1 MPPFWAD
8 HVNLPVPIS
17 GNFID
22 QITFSHALTK
32 LIVCLTGM
40 PGAGK
45 STIADGLK
53 PKGYEIIN
61 MGNAV
66 REEARRRNL
75 EPTRSNLGKLML
87 ELREKNGPGA
97 VAELIKNQIESSSS
111 NVILIDGLRSNDEIS
126 VLRKF
131 GNVKLLAIH
140 ASTDT
145 RFDFLQ
151 KRGRS
156 DDPQTK
162 EHFEERD
169 SRELGVGISN
179 SIALSDHAITN
190 IGLTKDELISSAYQ
204 IIQSWTE

>member
-1 MPPFWAD
+1 MFII
-8 HVNLPVPIS
+8 IS
-17 GNFID
+17 GSFID
-22 QITFSHALTK
+22 ESFFWYVLTK

-45 STIADGLK
+45 STIAEGLQSN
-53 PKGYEIIN
+53 GYEIIN

-66 REEARRRNL
+66 REEAKNRNL
-75 EPTRSNLGKLML
+75 ESTRENLGKLML

-97 VAELIKNQIESSSS
+97 IAELVKSQIESSTS
-111 NVILIDGLRSNDEIS
+111 NVILIDGVRSNDEIQ

-131 GNVKLLAIH
+131 GTVKLLAVH

-169 SRELGVGISN
+169 NREMGVGISN
-179 SIALSDHAITN
+179 SIALSDYAISN
-190 IGLTKDELISSAYQ
+190 VNLTKDELIERAFK
-204 IIQSWTE
+204 IIQSWIE